1 MTAAPVGERFLGA
14 RLVLGRKF
22 ERVAGIDVFETEA
35 IVCHAQRRVASLRAF
50 FMKPLISL
58 LFTSSP
64 QICSLHAT

>member
-1 MTAAPVGERFLGA
+1 MTAAPVDERFLGA

-35 IVCHAQRRVASLRAF
+35 IVCHAQGLASLRAF

-58 LFTSSP
+58 LFTNSP